1 VSSEK
6 FRREFRRV
14 FCVLVSS
21 KLREEEEQR
30 LRRQYTVTRSACSQ
44 QQHTPLMEPMVEHG
58 ELGVDFPADR
68 TPCYRKSYSPSVA
81 SAAAKRE
88 MATSKRISLAGNM

>member
-1 VSSEK
+1 MSSEK

-58 ELGVDFPADR
+58 ELGVDR
-68 TPCYRKSYSPSVA
+68 TPSYRKTYSPSAA

-88 MATSKRISLAGNM
+88 VATAKRISLSGNIAI